1 MDERIGKLHLYM
13 GNGKGKTTAAMG
25 LALRGLGSGM
35 RVYVAQFLKT
45 GDSCELAALREHK
58 NATVEFVEPVGKF
71 LFEMDDEEKTAT
83 RISQTAAIARIDE
96 AIAKLKPGLMV
107 FDELAIAM
115 QKDMVDG
122 DAAMRLIDLGLSL
135 GEVVT
140 TGRYAPQALIAR
152 ADYVSEIRKIKHPY
166 EQGLCARR
174 GIEY

>member
-1 MDERIGKLHLYM
+1 MDERAGKLHLYM

-25 LALRGLGSGM
+25 LALRALGGGM

-58 NATVEFVEPVGKF
+58 NATVESVEPVGKF
-71 LFEMDDEEKTAT
+71 TFEMDDEEKAAT
-83 RISQTAAIARIDE
+83 RIGQTAAVARIGE
-96 AIAKLKPGLMV
+96 AIVKLRPGLMV

-122 DAAMRLIDLGLSL
+122 DAAMRLIDLGLSF

-140 TGRYAPQALIAR
+140 TGRSAPHALIAR
-152 ADYVSEIRKIKHPY
+152 ADYVSEIRKIKHPF
-166 EQGLCARR
+166 ERGLQARR
-174 GIEY
+174 GIEF